1 MQAGFW
7 LILFVVLLVI
17 EICTLGLTTVWFAG
31 GALVAWVLA
40 MLKVSLP
47 IQVIVFLIVSIALLV
62 LTRPIV
68 MKHFNRKREQTNAEG
83 LIGQTAVV
91 TERID
96 TVHSTGVVVV
106 NGLEWSA
113 RATAADIII
122 EKDTI
127 VSIEGIQGVKL
138 IVKAKEA

>member
-40 MLKVSLP
+40 LLKVSLP
-47 IQVIVFLIVSIALLV
+47 IQVIVFLIISIALLV

-68 MKHFNRKREQTNAEG
+68 MKQFNRKREQTNAER
-83 LIGQTAVV
+83 LIGQIAVV
-91 TERID
+91 TEQID
-96 TVHSTGVVVV
+96 NIHATGVVVV
-106 NGLEWSA
+106 GGLEWSA
-113 RATAADIII
+113 RTKEPDVII
-122 EKDTI
+122 EKDKI
-127 VSIEGIQGVKL
+127 VIVEEIQGVKL
-138 IVKAKEA
+138 IVKEKEA